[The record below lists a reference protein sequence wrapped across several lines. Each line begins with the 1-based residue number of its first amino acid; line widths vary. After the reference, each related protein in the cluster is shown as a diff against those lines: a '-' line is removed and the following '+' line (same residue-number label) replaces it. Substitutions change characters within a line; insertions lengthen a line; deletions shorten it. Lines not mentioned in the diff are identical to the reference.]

1 MNEWHLY
8 HLNSL
13 LVDVIVYVWLQNGPP
28 LWVQMGFPG
37 SSDGKDSTCSVG
49 DLGSIPGLGRFPERG
64 HGNPLQYSCLE
75 NSMDGRAR
83 RATVHGVNAFLL
95 TQVLS

>member
-8 HLNSL
+8 CFNSL
-13 LVDVIVYVWLQNGPP
+13 LVDVMVYTLATKWSSTVGSN
-28 LWVQMGFPG
+28 GFPG

-75 NSMDGRAR
+75 NSMDGGAW
-83 RATVHGVNAFLL
+83 RATVHGVSAFFL